1 MLGVRNIR
9 MSNIV
14 FEHYGSVS
22 FHDGMANIVPQF
34 FMAIDHDTHG
44 TTTTTIY

>member
-1 MLGVRNIR
+1 

-22 FHDGMANIVPQF
+22 FHDGVANIVPQCF
-34 FMAIDHDTHG
+34 IAVDHEMHG
-44 TTTTTIY
+44 TTTTIIYFAQFCIY